1 MGWSWWTVLGLDV
14 LEIRQRRVEL
24 SSSGIFLGS
33 ENVLYARGNWV
44 THNILEFLKENWVE
58 AIGSRSFE
66 WFKGEDSFFNFQVG
80 DILKEK
86 VMNVSRNVIEV

>member
-1 MGWSWWTVLGLDV
+1 M
-14 LEIRQRRVEL
+14 EL

-33 ENVLYARGNWV
+33 ENVLYARGN
-44 THNILEFLKENWVE
+44 ILEFFKENWVE
-58 AIGSRSFE
+58 AFGSRSFE